1 MDADVAPRL
10 PGSPSRE
17 FGYSRRDFERVRQ
30 LIYAHAG
37 ISLNESKTEMVYS
50 RLARR
55 LRITGHREFSAYL
68 DVLEDDC
75 HPEWEHFVNSLTTNL
90 TEFFRESHH
99 YPVLAKHALSS
110 SRRPFRVWSAACST
124 GEEPYSL
131 AMTLCE
137 TFGSDEPPVEI
148 LATDLD
154 TQVLDKGATGIYEA
168 DRVEGLDPGR
178 LKRFFQ
184 KGAGNR
190 SGQVRVRSGI
200 RKLVRFQQLNFLAA
214 QWAVTGS
221 FDAIFCR
228 NVLIYFDKPTQ
239 HRVLRRLS
247 AHLASDG
254 LFFAGHSESL
264 LHAADVFVPIGKTV
278 YRPTAGTRGL
288 ARG

>member
-1 MDADVAPRL
+1 MEADAAPRL
-10 PGSPSRE
+10 PGSPARE
-17 FGYSRRDFERVRQ
+17 FAYSRRDFNRVRD

-37 ISLNESKTEMVYS
+37 ISLNDSKTEMVYS
-50 RLARR
+50 RLAKR
-55 LRITGHREFSAYL
+55 LRATGHRDFGAYL
-68 DVLEDDC
+68 DILEDDG
-75 HPEWEHFVNSLTTNL
+75 HPEWEHFVNALTTNL

-99 YPVLAKHALSS
+99 YPVLAQHARQSS
-110 SRRPFRVWSAACST
+110 SRPYRVWSAACST

-137 TFGSDEPPVEI
+137 AFQSDDPPVDI

-154 TQVLDKGATGIYEA
+154 TQVLEKGASGIYEM
-168 DRVEGLDPGR
+168 DRVEGVDAAH
-178 LKRFFQ
+178 LKRFFL
-184 KGAGNR
+184 KGAGGR
-190 SGQVRVRSGI
+190 SGLARLRPNI
-200 RKLVRFQQLNFLAA
+200 RKLVRFQQLNFHAA
-214 QWAVTGS
+214 QWGVNGK

-247 AHLASDG
+247 EYLAPDG

-278 YRPTAGTRGL
+278 YRAAGAGGRSAHG
-288 ARG
+288 

>member
-1 MDADVAPRL
+1 MDTDVVPRL
-10 PGSPSRE
+10 PGSPARE
-17 FGYSRRDFERVRQ
+17 FGYARRDFQRVRE
-30 LIYAHAG
+30 LIYSHAG

-68 DVLEDDC
+68 DLLADAN
-75 HPEWEHFVNSLTTNL
+75 HPEWEGFVNALTTNL

-99 YPVLAKHALSS
+99 YPVLARHALAST
-110 SRRPFRVWSAACST
+110 RRPFRVWSAACST

-131 AMTLCE
+131 AITLCE
-137 TFGSDEPPVEI
+137 TFRSDEPPIEI

-154 TQVLDKGATGIYEA
+154 TQVLDKGEAGIYEA
-168 DRVEGLDPGR
+168 DRVEGMEPSR
-178 LKRFFQ
+178 LKRFFL
-184 KGAGNR
+184 KGSGQRA
-190 SGQVRVRSGI
+190 GQVRVRAST
-200 RKLVRFQQLNFLAA
+200 RKLVKFQQLNFLSP
-214 QWAVTGS
+214 QWAVTGT

-247 AHLASDG
+247 AHLTSDG

-278 YRPTAGTRGL
+278 YRPASSAKGFAHG
-288 ARG
+288 